1 MVGLNNKILK
11 RRPWLE
17 YLVLTLIFGLVLSL
31 RVRSA
36 LFRLPPD
43 PGYYMFDDAR
53 HASFWKVFSYN
64 SWEGYISVLPRLIA
78 IATTPFSLAHTA
90 ILASLITTLIWSL
103 TAVFMFVLVR
113 QSTQRSILALLC
125 SAMVV
130 LVPSASESSI
140 GNFGNAK
147 WQLFILATLISISP
161 SFYERFKWPSI
172 FIFLV
177 SGLSNPVAILTVIPL
192 FPSLIGSSSKLSRMP
207 KVLLICSSCTFAIQL
222 WAFRAS
228 GAHTVRSQIV
238 RWKFG
243 QFSSFWNFNFLFP
256 LLLAA
261 VVLIVVLLTFFTSHR
276 IMSAPMSVA
285 ATAVAV
291 GVISYVQGGLADRY
305 FIAPTVLSWLSLILL
320 FHESS
325 GVTRAVTR
333 TLLIATSS
341 IFLIGSITWFQ
352 ASSYLNSGPTWS
364 SEISRVRIECIE
376 TGSEWVDVNLSLGS
390 VEVRCEDTQLTGS

>member
-1 MVGLNNKILK
+1 MVGLKNKILQ
-11 RRPWLE
+11 RRPCLE
-17 YLVLTLIFGLVLSL
+17 YLLLTLIFGLVLSL

-78 IATTPFSLAHTA
+78 ISTNPFSLAHAA

-103 TAVFMFVLVR
+103 TAVFMFVLIR
-113 QSTQRSILALLC
+113 QLTHRVFLALLC

-147 WQLFILATLISISP
+147 WQLFILATVISATP
-161 SFYERFKWPSI
+161 SFYQRFKWPSI
-172 FIFLV
+172 LIYLV

-192 FPSLIGSSSKLSRMP
+192 FPSLIGGSSKISRVP
-207 KVLLICSSCTFAIQL
+207 KVLLACASCTFAIQL
-222 WAFRAS
+222 LAFRAS
-228 GAHTVRSQIV
+228 GANTVRSQIV
-238 RWKFG
+238 RWKFH
-243 QFSSFWNFNFLFP
+243 QFSTFWNFNFLFP

-261 VVLIVVLLTFFTSHR
+261 VVVGVVLLKFLTSHR
-276 IMSAPMSVA
+276 IMSAPLSVA
-285 ATAVAV
+285 TTAAAV
-291 GVISYVQGGLADRY
+291 GVISYIQGGLADRY
-305 FIAPTVLSWLSLILL
+305 FVAPTVLSWLSLILL

-325 GVTRAVTR
+325 GFTRTITR
-333 TLLIATSS
+333 TLLITTSS

-364 SEISRVRIECIE
+364 SEISRIHIDCLK
-376 TGSEWVDVNLSLGS
+376 TGVEWVEVNLSLGS
-390 VEVRCEDTQLTGS
+390 VEIHCEDA

>member
-1 MVGLNNKILK
+1 
-11 RRPWLE
+11 
-17 YLVLTLIFGLVLSL
+17 
-31 RVRSA
+31 
-36 LFRLPPD
+36 
-43 PGYYMFDDAR
+43 MFDDAR

-285 ATAVAV
+285 ATAAAV

-364 SEISRVRIECIE
+364 SEISRVRIECMR
-376 TGSEWVDVNLSLGS
+376 TGAEWIDVNLSLGT
-390 VEVRCEDTQLTGS
+390 VEIRCIDLDD